1 MGFMS
6 SLIRYTLQLRMGSL
20 NSALSE
26 HGYAI
31 LAAVVFLEAIG
42 VPVPAAIALLIS
54 GGAVARGVLQIQNVL
69 GIAVFAMLAGDT
81 LMFLLGRYTGWWL
94 LGILCRVSLNPE
106 TCILRSA
113 DSFYRRG
120 RTLLVIAKFI
130 PGINTMAPPLAGSM
144 RMRLATFLRLDFAG
158 AVLYA
163 GSYFAVGYVF
173 SGALDVVMRGYDSA
187 GRVVG
192 WLVIALLIA
201 YLLFRIWLWAK
212 GRAMTAVP
220 FADPEDVAR
229 ELAGGAL
236 VFDVRSHGYFDAKAT
251 RIQGS
256 RRLDPNAIRQPQ
268 AALPDE
274 GRFFVYC
281 TCVRQATSV
290 RVAQELL
297 KVVDVTKVRVTVIQ
311 GGLRAWVKAGLPVE
325 EVPPEEMA
333 ILPVF
338 E

>member
-1 MGFMS
+1 
-6 SLIRYTLQLRMGSL
+6 MGSL
-20 NSALSE
+20 NTALSQ

-31 LAAVVFLEAIG
+31 LAAMVFLEAIG
-42 VPVPAAIALLIS
+42 IPVPAAIALLVS
-54 GGAVARGVLQIQNVL
+54 GGAVARGVLQFQYVL

-144 RMRLATFLRLDFAG
+144 RMRLGTFLRLDLAG
-158 AVLYA
+158 AALYA

-173 SGALDVVMRGYDSA
+173 SGALDIVMRGYDSA
-187 GRVVG
+187 GKIVG
-192 WLVIALLIA
+192 WIVIALLIA
-201 YLLFRIWLWAK
+201 YLLFRVWLWVK

-220 FADPEDVAR
+220 LASPEDAAR
-229 ELAGGAL
+229 ELRQGAL
-236 VFDVRSHGYFDAKAT
+236 VFDVRSHGYFDPKAM

-256 RRLDPNAIRQPQ
+256 RRLDPNALHQPEAQ
-268 AALPDE
+268 LPGD
-274 GRFFVYC
+274 GQMFVYC

-297 KVVDVTKVRVTVIQ
+297 KVVDVSKVRVSVIQ
-311 GGLRAWVKAGLPVE
+311 GGLRAWVRAGLPVE
-325 EVPPEEMA
+325 EVPAAEVA
-333 ILPVF
+333 ALPAF